1 MIPEYI
7 KITPLTGSGDSS
19 VQMTM
24 EEYTGRV
31 PRPASEIWVYDTD
44 NTASDMVEV
53 SQEAKTEFIS
63 IDEPLV
69 YSIGTLGGEIVV
81 TGSSNCSALLPV
93 GADPL
98 LEFALEIN
106 GEPQSSWSPDNP
118 SIEGDMGTDSEYT
131 WTLRVTVPENKSG
144 SEKTWTFHLSNND
157 QIDTAVI
164 TINQAEAVKTYSDIT
179 VSLSYNPSQIGA
191 EGGSSSPVLSYSQT
205 WGWNGNTTNGGTLTS
220 GASVSYSG
228 DHTNASSGVVA
239 LASRGTTAGDTLTVT
254 STVTVSMNGKTASKK
269 ATVTQEANTA
279 TYGNVTIS
287 GGTVADIP
295 AGGGSVSS
303 MSGISASQTVTYTSG
318 ATKAGNVNITYSAAV
333 SAPSLGTT
341 VKDRT
346 VVGQLTATATGEGN
360 KSATKTLDVY
370 QQANVKTK
378 TGISLGYATTGEHGT
393 NQPASGGLVY
403 SHLRRAYGYTSG
415 ATSAEAVERLTDEGK
430 SVVSDQ
436 SWAKVATD
444 GTDISVKSRGTTIGA
459 ERTATISYSE
469 DGFTDS
475 YVITQAANE
484 ATSITYGVPTVNITV
499 SDISAA
505 GGTVSAGNVTYSQ
518 SRVQHYSSGATS
530 TLSNLTTGGTVSYST
545 AVTAASLG
553 TTVKNRAKVGTLTAT
568 VTMNGQ
574 SGSAT
579 ADVYQAKNIPVSIQ
593 TYANFS
599 YPSGEIPAS
608 GGTKSPITAG
618 GCNVTFSSGET
629 QTGLSQNDYEGFSLT
644 ILIKYAFTSTVTGF
658 SINKTSGV
666 ITAEDR
672 GATEGAARTSAIP
685 SRTLTSTLTIDSEF
699 GGGELTDEASY
710 NANTVTQAK
719 NVIVSITGQPNFTYQ
734 PNQFIPAEGGS
745 STPSFSQMYV
755 TLEYSSGSVLKNVM
769 TNNGTGSD
777 TAYYTLTIK
786 NTFSWESPTEDFSL
800 NSSTGVIT
808 AAAQLPGAAQRD
820 SPRVN
825 MHTDWSLF
833 NKIDDST
840 VTTATDYLGEKV
852 RQRANEAAEYGPVT
866 VNVSAVNDIPA
877 SGGSVN
883 TAIVSYSQTVT
894 YPSGSTT
901 VITSGGR
908 VSFNT
913 VTAESKGTTLSNR
926 TQVGTL
932 TATVVLNGVTGTGSV
947 AVYQAKNVP
956 TSIDAK
962 VARIFSY
969 PNISPSATSAIP
981 NVGGSLVDI
990 TYSSGSIQTNQISSP
1005 SLLSMTTR
1013 YTLSASQNG
1022 FTAVNSSNGVLTATN
1037 MGTTLGSRVSGTVTK
1052 KVVWTCT
1059 IPSQYGGG
1067 TLIDTVIQTA
1077 SCTQGTNSATYTIS
1091 LSAPAGN
1098 IPAGGGTKIVT
1109 RSGSIS
1115 YTSGSTGSFT
1125 PTLSISSSAGF
1136 SFDGTTVTAAD
1147 RGTIEGAERSCT
1159 VTASYTGA
1167 TPKTITIK
1175 QDANTASIVYGNP
1188 SVTLTV
1194 ADIPAG
1200 GGSISSGTV
1209 TYSQSRTQ
1217 NFTSG
1222 ASIPLSDLTSGGSIS
1237 YGPEVTA
1244 PTKGTTV
1251 SGRTDT
1257 GKDLTVTVTMNGK
1270 SGSAS
1275 ASVYQQANTKT
1286 TGDITYG
1293 DWVISISASNYYSNL
1308 RPAPASGGTCTI
1320 TASAS
1325 RTRTQNYSY
1334 TSGATSTE
1342 ALSSETGTPTIQVQ
1356 GVGLMQSS
1364 SDLTK
1369 VTWSNR
1375 GITVGELRT
1384 GTVSATYSGVTKNIT
1399 LYQEANAQES
1409 TIYGTPEVTIESV
1422 ADIPAS
1428 GGSVSTGTCSYSQSR
1443 TYTYTSGATFGGS
1456 PLVMGGTVTWT
1467 TVSAESKGTTVSG
1480 RTPVG
1485 TITCTVT
1492 MNGKSSSDTAT
1503 VYQAANE
1510 ITSTE
1515 IGWKSF
1521 TNNTE
1526 PQAGRG
1532 VYSGD
1537 TIQIEFETAAAS
1549 FVGFP
1554 IEYLYYHYTSG
1565 EEYAEH
1571 FGVALNSTT
1580 ITSNVS
1586 FISAGTSFGAMT
1598 QNTSTSP
1605 RSGTV
1610 TCTYEYEDE
1619 TYTLNFNIIQPGA
1632 TNHLEVSPTSFT
1644 FGAVSERSGTITIKT
1659 NESWTIS

>member
-303 MSGISASQTVTYTSG
+303 MSGISASQTVSFTSG
-318 ATKAGNVNITYSAAV
+318 STRAGKVTISYSAAV
-333 SAPSLGTT
+333 SASSLKTT
-341 VKDRT
+341 VKART
-346 VVGQLTATATGEGN
+346 KVGTLTATATGEGS
-360 KSATKTLDVY
+360 KSASKAVDVY
-370 QQANVKTK
+370 QQANIQTQIGSRIAIDPVANPNYDITK
-378 TGISLGYATTGEHGT
+378 IPAAGDYIALIGYR
-393 NQPASGGLVY
+393 VY
-403 SHLRRAYGYTSG
+403 SYTSG
-415 ATSAEAVERLTDEGK
+415 SQSESNYDSFA
-430 SVVSDQ
+430 VVSSQ
-436 SWAKVATD
+436 SWVHDNGDEASNILVD
-444 GTDISVKSRGTTIGA
+444 SRGTEVGEARSAQI
-459 ERTATISYSE
+459 YWQ
-469 DGFTDS
+469 DGDFKSNEMT
-475 YVITQAANE
+475 ITQLANE

-745 STPSFSQMYV
+745 STPSFSRMYV

-777 TAYYTLTIK
+777 TAYYTLTIQ

-883 TAIVSYSQTVT
+883 TATVSYSQIVT

-913 VTAESKGTTLSNR
+913 VTAESKGTILSNR

-1147 RGTIEGAERSCT
+1147 RGTTEGAERSCT

>member
-7 KITPLTGSGDSS
+7 KIAPLTGSGDSS

-44 NTASDMVEV
+44 NTVSDMVEV
-53 SQEAKTEFIS
+53 SQKAKTEFIS
-63 IDEPLV
+63 INEPLV

-118 SIEGDMGTDSEYT
+118 YIEGDIGTDSEYT

-205 WGWNGNTTNGGTLTS
+205 WGWNGSTTGGGTITS

-228 DHTNASSGVVA
+228 DHTNASSGVVT

-254 STVTVSMNGKTASKK
+254 STVTVSMNGKTASKS

-295 AGGGSVSS
+295 ASGGSVSS

-318 ATKAGNVNITYSAAV
+318 ATKAGSVNITYSAAV

-341 VKDRT
+341 VKGRT

-370 QQANVKTK
+370 QQANVQTQ
-378 TGISLGYATTGEHGT
+378 TGCLIRKVYGSPNPPDAVPAAGGT
-393 NQPASGGLVY
+393 VHIDCERQY
-403 SHLRRAYGYTSG
+403 SYTSG
-415 ATSAEAVERLTDEGK
+415 ATSSVDTNEVYLTTEVDWC
-430 SVVSDQ
+430 VSDQ
-436 SWAKVATD
+436 LSDLTIT
-444 GTDISVKSRGTTIGA
+444 GRGTEVGGPRSTQVYWQDGA
-459 ERTATISYSE
+459 FKSNEMT
-469 DGFTDS
+469 
-475 YVITQAANE
+475 ITQLANE

-553 TTVKNRAKVGTLTAT
+553 TTVKNRTKVGTLTAT

-666 ITAEDR
+666 ITARSR
-672 GATEGAARTSAIP
+672 GAGEGAARTSAIP

-699 GGGELTDEASY
+699 GGGELTDNASY
-710 NANTVTQAK
+710 NADVVTQAK
-719 NVIVSITGQPNFTYQ
+719 NVIVSITGQPYFTYQ

-883 TAIVSYSQTVT
+883 TATVSYSQTVT

-969 PNISPSATSAIP
+969 PNISPSATSASP
-981 NVGGSLVDI
+981 NTGGSIVDI
-990 TYSSGSIQTNQISSP
+990 TYSSGSVQQNQGSGNSM
-1005 SLLSMTTR
+1005 LSYAIT
-1013 YTLSASQNG
+1013 YTLETVQNG

-1067 TLIDTVIQTA
+1067 TLTDTVIQTA

-1136 SFDGTTVTAAD
+1136 SLNGTTVTAAD
-1147 RGTIEGAERSCT
+1147 RGTTEGAERSCT

-1167 TPKTITIK
+1167 TPKTVTIK
-1175 QDANTASIVYGNP
+1175 QDANTASIVYGNL

-1244 PTKGTTV
+1244 PTKGITV

-1275 ASVYQQANTKT
+1275 ASVYQQANIKT
-1286 TGDITYG
+1286 AGDISYG
-1293 DWVISISASNYYSNL
+1293 DWQVSVYAREYISPSS
-1308 RPAPASGGTCTI
+1308 PCPASGDSFTI
-1320 TASAS
+1320 YSGAS
-1325 RTRTQNYSY
+1325 RTRVQNYNY
-1334 TSGATSTE
+1334 TSGATDTETLSTE
-1342 ALSSETGTPTIQVQ
+1342 TATPELSVSGEG
-1356 GVGLMQSS
+1356 GLTL
-1364 SDLTK
+1364 DGNTA
-1369 VTWSNR
+1369 TYANR
-1375 GITVGELRT
+1375 GTTEGNLRSNT
-1384 GTVSATYSGVTKNIT
+1384 ILATYEGAYDTEQV
-1399 LYQEANAQES
+1399 YQEANVQES

-1443 TYTYTSGATFGGS
+1443 TYTYTSGATFEGS

-1467 TVSAESKGTTVSG
+1467 TVSAESKGTTISG
-1480 RTPVG
+1480 RTSVG

-1492 MNGKSSSDTAT
+1492 MNGKSGSDTAT

-1515 IGWKSF
+1515 LGWKSF

-1526 PQAGRG
+1526 PQSGRG

-1571 FGVALNSTT
+1571 FGAALNSTT

-1586 FISAGTSFGAMT
+1586 FISAGTSFGVMT